1 MKCAICKSGETHPGE
16 ATFTLDRKGQTF
28 LVRQV
33 PALVC
38 DQCGEAYFDEEVT
51 TRIFEQVA
59 SASGS
64 GVDVAVMRYRAA

>member
-1 MKCAICKSGETHPGE
+1 MVRGETDV
-16 ATFTLDRKGQTF
+16 TLERAGRTF

-38 DQCGEAYFDEEVT
+38 DQCGEATFDEEVT

-59 SASGS
+59 SAASGTPR
-64 GVDVAVMRYRAA
+64 GDGRP